1 MLDLFRFD
9 EQSEGQLPVESEV
22 GSLGVAELL
31 RRESI
36 VERSDRRE
44 PVDRFSSHFGDPIG
58 HPNPPIFEDQILKL
72 SKIVSLVVVRLDLF
86 DQNIEEI
93 HVVLDLVGFSL

>member
-1 MLDLFRFD
+1 MLDLFRFN
-9 EQSEGQLPVESEV
+9 EQSQGQFPVESEV

-31 RRESI
+31 RCESV
-36 VERSDRRE
+36 VEGSDRRE

-72 SKIVSLVVVRLDLF
+72 SEIVSLVVVRFDLL

-93 HVVLDLVGFSL
+93 HVVLNLVGFSL